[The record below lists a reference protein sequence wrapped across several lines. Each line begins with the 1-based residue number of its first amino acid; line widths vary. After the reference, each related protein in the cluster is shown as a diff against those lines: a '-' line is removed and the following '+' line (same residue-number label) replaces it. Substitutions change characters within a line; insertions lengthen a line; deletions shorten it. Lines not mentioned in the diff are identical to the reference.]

1 VRRPD
6 TVRSERLI
14 GSSSAFSFSG
24 YDEDE
29 DAFQKAMEE
38 SRRIFREEEAR
49 RVLRHQQVL
58 EAWEHAELE
67 GIEKRLSW
75 FIRFPP
81 SSSGELDPTVWSRI
95 VTLYHHFRQ
104 RFSSAAAAP
113 PSPADDDSIRP
124 EVEQARI
131 LLFRVLSSDNNNN
144 TTTNNNNEGGR
155 GGGSNHPQIG
165 RFLTFLDAWSAEIK

>member
-1 VRRPD
+1 MRRPD
-6 TVRSERLI
+6 LVRSERLI

-29 DAFQKAMEE
+29 NAIQKAMEE
-38 SRRIFREEEAR
+38 SRRVFHEEEAR
-49 RVLRHQQVL
+49 RALHHQQVL

-81 SSSGELDPTVWSRI
+81 SSSDGELDPTLWTRI
-95 VTLYHHFRQ
+95 VSLYHHFRQ
-104 RFSSAAAAP
+104 RFSSAAAA

-131 LLFRVLSSDNNNN
+131 LLFRVLSSDNN

-155 GGGSNHPQIG
+155 GGGSTHPQIA
-165 RFLTFLDAWSAEIK
+165 RFLTFLDTWSSEIK

>member
-1 VRRPD
+1 MRRPD

-38 SRRIFREEEAR
+38 SRRVFREEEAR
-49 RVLRHQQVL
+49 RILRHQKVL

-81 SSSGELDPTVWSRI
+81 PSAGELDPTVWTRI
-95 VTLYHHFRQ
+95 VSLYHHFRQ
-104 RFSSAAAAP
+104 RFSSAAAPP
-113 PSPADDDSIRP
+113 PSPSDDDSIRP

-131 LLFRVLSSDNNNN
+131 LLFRILSSDNNNN
-144 TTTNNNNEGGR
+144 NESGR
-155 GGGSNHPQIG
+155 GGGGTHPQIS